1 MSDYTPISCAQ
12 HSEYELMAMHRQMVE
27 LKLVESKEKI
37 VGRLV
42 DITTR
47 GGVEYM
53 TLLFEGDQKSEVR
66 LDHIEQ
72 VMAL

>member
-1 MSDYTPISCAQ
+1 MNDYTPISCAR

-27 LKLVESKEKI
+27 LKLVESKERM

-42 DITTR
+42 DILTR

-53 TLLFEGDQKSEVR
+53 TLLFEDGQKNEVR
-66 LDHIEQ
+66 LDHIDRLT
-72 VMAL
+72 VL

>member
-1 MSDYTPISCAQ
+1 
-12 HSEYELMAMHRQMVE
+12 MHRQMVE
-27 LKLVESKEKI
+27 LKLVESKEKM

-53 TLLFEGDQKSEVR
+53 TLLFEDGQKSELR
-66 LDHIEQ
+66 LDYIEG
-72 VMAL
+72 VTVL